1 MYSWVRFAIIDTMS
15 ENIILSDE
23 EIIEKV
29 RSEDQELYSII
40 IERYQDKLSRYA
52 ANLIQDEHNVA
63 DVVQE
68 AFIKAFINLRGFNT
82 KKKFSSWIYRIVH
95 NESINIAKKYQREV
109 PILENIDFKSEE
121 NIELNFE
128 KKEIIEKVEKCFAK
142 MPLLYAEP
150 LRLFYID
157 EKSYEE
163 ISDILRLP
171 MGTVATR
178 VSRAKILIKHI
189 CQKN

>member
-1 MYSWVRFAIIDTMS
+1 MS

-52 ANLIQDEHNVA
+52 ANLVQDEHNVA
-63 DVVQE
+63 DIVQE

>member
-1 MYSWVRFAIIDTMS
+1 MNEKDTY
-15 ENIILSDE
+15 SDE
-23 EIIEKV
+23 EIIELV
-29 RSEDQELYSII
+29 RSKDQELYAVIMT
-40 IERYQDKLSRYA
+40 RYQDKLLRYA
-52 ANLIQDEHNVA
+52 FSLVKDEQNSA

-68 AFIKAFINLRGFNT
+68 SFIKAFINLKGFNT

-95 NESINIAKKYQREV
+95 NEAINAAKKYRKEI
-109 PILENIDFKSEE
+109 PILDNVDFQSDENLEKDFERQ
-121 NIELNFE
+121 
-128 KKEIIEKVEKCFAK
+128 EIIDQVEKCFEK
-142 MPLLYAEP
+142 IPLLYAEP
-150 LRLFYID
+150 LRLYYID

-178 VSRAKILIKHI
+178 ISRGKILIKHI

>member
-1 MYSWVRFAIIDTMS
+1 MS
-15 ENIILSDE
+15 INNLSSDE

-29 RSEDQELYSII
+29 RSEDQEFYAII
-40 IERYQDKLSRYA
+40 IERYQEKLLRYA
-52 ANLIQDEHNVA
+52 ANLIQDEDSAA
-63 DVVQE
+63 DIVQE
-68 AFIKAFINLRGFNT
+68 SFIKAFKNLKGFNI

-95 NESINIAKKYQREV
+95 NEAINHAKKYRREI
-109 PILENIDFKSEE
+109 PILERIDFKSGEDV
-121 NIELNFE
+121 ELNFE
-128 KKEIIEKVEKCFAK
+128 KKEIISRVERCFSK

-150 LRLFYID
+150 LRLYYID

-178 VSRAKILIKHI
+178 ISRAKILIKHI